1 MHSATD
7 TLAHVRGGSVG
18 AVSGAVS
25 IAVHGMAGGGT
36 PPADGAVLLLAACTA
51 IGALVVS
58 LPATRRRGALVAA
71 LTAGQ
76 LVGHLSLSVG
86 SDHTPVS
93 EHTHWLTMS
102 TPMLAAHLAAIA
114 VSALLIRCAE
124 RGCHAAIAAVT
135 RIVLAVLASPPA
147 EAPLWTSTPVHR
159 ATLSPWLLA
168 GATAGVR
175 GPPMPA

>member
-1 MHSATD
+1 MHSPTNTVAQ
-7 TLAHVRGGSVG
+7 VRGGFVG

-25 IAVHGMAGGGT
+25 IAAHGMAGGGA
-36 PPADGAVLLLAACTA
+36 PPGDGAVLLLAACVA
-51 IGALVVS
+51 IGAIVSS
-58 LPATRRRGALVAA
+58 LPAAAHRRGALLAA

-76 LVGHLSLSVG
+76 LVGHLTLTMAG
-86 SDHTPVS
+86 
-93 EHTHWLTMS
+93 EHTHWLSMS
-102 TPMLAAHLAAIA
+102 APMLAAHLAAIA
-114 VSALLIRCAE
+114 VSAVLIRGAE

-135 RIVLAVLASPPA
+135 RLVLAVLSSPPA

-175 GPPMPA
+175 GPPVSA